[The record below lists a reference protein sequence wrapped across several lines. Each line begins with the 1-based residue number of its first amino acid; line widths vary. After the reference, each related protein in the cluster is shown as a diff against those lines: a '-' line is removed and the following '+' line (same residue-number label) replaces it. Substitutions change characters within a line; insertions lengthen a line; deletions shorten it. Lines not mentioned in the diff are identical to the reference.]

1 MNDPLADVT
10 RALRETTD
18 GEESGAGRFTRARVL
33 AAVRVRRRRR
43 VLNVT
48 FGIPL
53 AAILIGSGAWAASGE
68 TFPVFVQ
75 RVSSA
80 LGLSRTTDDA
90 PTKGA
95 PHSPARAK
103 AAVAPPKTS
112 TATDVDALDA
122 GTTAQTEDAPEQP
135 PEPSM
140 TPPRTPEMVS
150 GQAAAATSVSP
161 RAAAS
166 TPRDSAVTERELRL
180 YENAHRAHFVTR
192 DYGEA
197 LTAWN
202 EYLKQ
207 APQGR
212 FAVEASYNRALC
224 LVRLGRT
231 SEAQRALTPFAHG
244 VYGGYRKAEAQAL
257 LEKLSG
263 FSQP

>member
-1 MNDPLADVT
+1 MSDPLADVT

-80 LGLSRTTDDA
+80 LGLSRAPDA
-90 PTKGA
+90 PSKDA
-95 PHSPARAK
+95 ARSPARAK
-103 AAVAPPKTS
+103 AVVTPPKTS
-112 TATDVDALDA
+112 AATNVDALDA
-122 GTTAQTEDAPEQP
+122 SAATQLEDT
-135 PEPSM
+135 PEPSVA
-140 TPPRTPEMVS
+140 PSPTPEVV
-150 GQAAAATSVSP
+150 GVHAAAVTSVSP

-197 LTAWN
+197 LAAWN
-202 EYLKQ
+202 DYLKQ

-257 LEKLSG
+257 LEKLPG
-263 FSQP
+263 FTQP